1 VKALSHSYVGRV
13 VSPPARRWS
22 LAIGFLLLVLI
33 APTAQAGGLDDPAD
47 QWLPRSDGA
56 EWVYSWTNSDYSPT
70 PRTEKYAVQSRAG
83 TLFRLRWDE
92 VNTRP
97 GDQASAGTMDFRHTE
112 AGLVNVNY
120 QSTQPP
126 PAFPVLCASA
136 TDCGNSLAGPMYM
149 LIWGTRSPT
158 LAEPLLKGT
167 RWNATG
173 GASDDV
179 ASASRYI
186 GHSRVTVPA
195 FPKGINAA
203 EVESEVTQGGALGDP
218 FGTGVRTV
226 WWVRGVGPV
235 RIVFRHAGGEISEA
249 RLQSTTLKPLA
260 LPSDQNLLPINRGD
274 KATFRWRNNRH
285 MPKWSRQRFEVTE
298 VVNNTARVDVKSL
311 SGPIQV
317 QGSYTFS
324 SRISGVVHLQ
334 AATRAATRA
343 KFPKLGPKGLPSDRR
358 RSFFTP
364 YDLMVFGFGPVT
376 PIDVKKGDSWRSSR
390 DSADF
395 KIFGVSG
402 VTRVLGTQKVRTP
415 LGRYS
420 TVALRSTLTQ
430 NGFKFGS
437 GTRTMWFAPGKGLMK
452 LVFRHR
458 DGSVSTVER
467 VG

>member
-1 VKALSHSYVGRV
+1 LPGV
-13 VSPPARRWS
+13 VPPPARWS
-22 LAIGFLLLVLI
+22 LLACFLLLALF
-33 APTAQAGGLDDPAD
+33 APAAQAGGLDDPAD

-56 EWVYSWTNSDYSPT
+56 EWVWSWTNSDYSPN
-70 PRTEKYAVQSRAG
+70 PRTEKYFVQSRSG

-92 VNTRP
+92 VNPRP
-97 GDQASAGTMDFRHTE
+97 GDSASSGTMDFRHTE

-126 PAFPVLCASA
+126 PNFPVLCASA

-158 LAEPLLKGT
+158 LAEPLLSGT
-167 RWNATG
+167 RWNSTG

-179 ASASRYI
+179 ASANRYI

-195 FPKGINAA
+195 FPKGIRAA

-235 RIVFRHAGGEISEA
+235 KITFRHAGGEISQA
-249 RLQSTTLKPLA
+249 VLRSTTLKPLA
-260 LPSDQNLLPINRGD
+260 LPSDRNLLPINRGD
-274 KATFRWRNNRH
+274 KATFRWRNSKH
-285 MPKWSRQRFEVTE
+285 MRSWSRQQFDVTQ
-298 VVNNTARVDVKSL
+298 VVNNTARVDVKNL
-311 SGPIQV
+311 SGPIKV
-317 QGSYTFS
+317 AGSYTFS

-334 AATRAATRA
+334 AATQAATRA
-343 KFPKLGPKGLPSDRR
+343 HFPPLGPKGLPSDRR
-358 RSFFTP
+358 RRFFTP
-364 YDLMVFGFGPVT
+364 YDLMVYGFGPVT
-376 PIDVKKGDSWRSSR
+376 PIEVQKGDSWRSAR
-390 DSADF
+390 DSSDY

-402 VTRVLGTQKVRTP
+402 VTRVIGTQKVRTP
-415 LGRYS
+415 AGRFS
-420 TVALRSTLTQ
+420 AVELRSTLTQ
-430 NGFKFGS
+430 SGYPFGS
-437 GTRTMWFAPGKGLMK
+437 GTRTMWFAPGKGLVK

-467 VG
+467 TG